1 MNSEVFAEFSRELL
15 NEKDVYFD
23 ARGTGYTRRIMRD
36 MPIHEHTVTFPG
48 ETDLMLDNGQ
58 KVTVTDLT
66 VTGRD
71 DEHVRTATVSPGH
84 APVIVGIDVPP
95 ANAVYVLDTGGKL
108 RPVGLLDP
116 EQDAGDTTVKWGDV
130 KKSGDLTDTISV
142 TITETDDA
150 TLRMYFGD
158 KYADN
163 VISRRD
169 EARKIRHTRDSID
182 KNIRGFFN
190 ARSEESAAFQQ
201 RMDDLAARARKAQAN
216 IGRLNDKL
224 NHDDHK
230 NHVHF
235 KVGGILRDEPVV
247 KAYTE
252 YTPGAFPAGDS
263 ATLDTE
269 GNITVTNTTGDVQ
282 AQHCYYGSSAAP
294 LTVYVSSYG
303 TLTVRNHYGHRIGF
317 YAAGTWHTLTVY

>member
-23 ARGTGYTRRIMRD
+23 ARGPGYTRRIMRD

-48 ETDLMLDNGQ
+48 QTVLMLDNGQ

-71 DEHVRTATVSPGH
+71 DEDARTATVSPGH
-84 APVIVGIDVPP
+84 APVIV
-95 ANAVYVLDTGGKL
+95 
-108 RPVGLLDP
+108 
-116 EQDAGDTTVKWGDV
+116 
-130 KKSGDLTDTISV
+130 
-142 TITETDDA
+142 
-150 TLRMYFGD
+150 
-158 KYADN
+158 
-163 VISRRD
+163 
-169 EARKIRHTRDSID
+169 
-182 KNIRGFFN
+182 
-190 ARSEESAAFQQ
+190 
-201 RMDDLAARARKAQAN
+201 DLATRARKAQA
-216 IGRLNDKL
+216 
-224 NHDDHK
+224 DHK

-282 AQHCYYGSSAAP
+282 AEHCYYGSSAAP

>member
-23 ARGTGYTRRIMRD
+23 ARGPGYTRRIMRD

-48 ETDLMLDNGQ
+48 QTVLMLDNGQ
-58 KVTVTDLT
+58 KVTVTGLT

-71 DEHVRTATVSPGH
+71 DEDVRTATVSPGH
-84 APVIVGIDVPP
+84 APVIV
-95 ANAVYVLDTGGKL
+95 
-108 RPVGLLDP
+108 
-116 EQDAGDTTVKWGDV
+116 
-130 KKSGDLTDTISV
+130 
-142 TITETDDA
+142 
-150 TLRMYFGD
+150 
-158 KYADN
+158 
-163 VISRRD
+163 
-169 EARKIRHTRDSID
+169 
-182 KNIRGFFN
+182 
-190 ARSEESAAFQQ
+190 
-201 RMDDLAARARKAQAN
+201 DLATRARKAQAD

-247 KAYTE
+247 KAYKE

-282 AQHCYYGSSAAP
+282 AEHAYYGSSAAP